1 MSYFIL
7 ISKIPDVK
15 LQYGRKLWIV
25 CLYCMGDQKTDVGF
39 WIIWSICVCSV
50 QVIKMSVGDFDA
62 FG

>member
-25 CLYCMGDQKTDVGF
+25 CLYCMGDQNGCGILDNLEYL
-39 WIIWSICVCSV
+39 CL
-50 QVIKMSVGDFDA
+50 
-62 FG
+62 